1 MRVGGRFL
9 DPSTLTRAERIVA
22 LAAWLGVINA
32 AIPWWYRVSTAAGR
46 TVQFSAGIDWTGLVA
61 WGCFGLAGVLVL
73 VRAWI
78 WPEPAP
84 HRDGAI
90 YLLLGIVALVS
101 LSVQS
106 FTQDDAWLGF
116 FVGVLLAG
124 LLALGGATRRRER
137 GAGWR

>member
-9 DPSTLTRAERIVA
+9 DPSTLTRAER
-22 LAAWLGVINA
+22 
-32 AIPWWYRVSTAAGR
+32 
-46 TVQFSAGIDWTGLVA
+46 
-61 WGCFGLAGVLVL
+61 
-73 VRAWI
+73 
-78 WPEPAP
+78 
-84 HRDGAI
+84 
-90 YLLLGIVALVS
+90 IVALVS